1 MKPRVAGLVRREKI
15 FHAKLGRQSV
25 NGHSVIISLG
35 SNIGDKQDNCQQG
48 IDRLL
53 ATGKA
58 TLVKKSRFYRT
69 SPTDYLD
76 QDWFVNAAVQIK
88 TSLEP
93 VDLLEILQMIQQQA
107 GRPKSGIRFGPR
119 VLDLDIIFFNQ
130 LVMKTSMLEIP
141 HPRMHKRRFVLQPI
155 CDIDP
160 DIVHPLLNMS
170 VKALLNQLGDR
181 EQEVFEL

>member
-1 MKPRVAGLVRREKI
+1 M
-15 FHAKLGRQSV
+15 
-25 NGHSVIISLG
+25 NGNSVIISLG

-93 VDLLEILQMIQQQA
+93 VDLLAILQTIQQQA

-130 LVMKTSMLEIP
+130 LVMKTSALEIP
-141 HPRMHKRRFVLQPI
+141 HPRMHQRNFVLYPLREISQ
-155 CDIDP
+155 DNLLLP
-160 DIVHPLLNMS
+160 DGTDLDTLVRQCPGDDLVRSENPLES
-170 VKALLNQLGDR
+170 G
-181 EQEVFEL
+181 